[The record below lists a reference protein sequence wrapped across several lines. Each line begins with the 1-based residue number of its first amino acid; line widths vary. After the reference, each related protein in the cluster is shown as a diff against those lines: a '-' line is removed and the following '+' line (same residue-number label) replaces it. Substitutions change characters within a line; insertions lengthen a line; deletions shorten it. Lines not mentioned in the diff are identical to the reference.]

1 MIYME
6 GPLFLAGVPLNP
18 HRIRTLLSVIVLTS
32 FYATSALAQHH
43 PEHPSA
49 HAKSA
54 SETHG
59 PAGEG
64 VLSLLPPD
72 SVTEHALDIGQQKLA
87 YTASAGTFTLYDLH
101 GEPQAA
107 IAYNAYV
114 RKGPNSSGRPVT
126 FVFNGGPGAASAY
139 LHLGLVGPE
148 VVDFGPRNEGSTAR
162 LRDNP
167 DTWLKFTDLV
177 TIDPV
182 GAGWSRAA
190 KPDKASDYWNVD
202 TDGET
207 IAKVIALYVA
217 KNSRG
222 ASPKYLLGESYGGF
236 RAVKVAQTLQRKQG
250 IIVNGI
256 VMLSPFLEGALQFNA
271 DRFALG
277 AALKLPSLAASKLD
291 RQGKFTPQ
299 ALQSAEHFAMTDYL
313 TTLAGPTP
321 TGDAARAFY
330 QRVADLTG
338 VPFDVV
344 ARTRGLIR
352 DDYAKRSG
360 ADGAGEIVS
369 PYDGASS
376 APDPFPEMATDE
388 GPDPILDG
396 YTQALGGLYVGY
408 ARDVLGFKTE
418 VTYNLLNRE
427 IARKWDWG
435 HGRGIG
441 QASATPDMRELLAL
455 DPGLHVL
462 IAHGR
467 DDLVTPFSVSR
478 YILDHLPPIGA
489 PGRLQLELY
498 KGGHMFYLTQGSR
511 AAFTADAAAFYRDAR

>member
-1 MIYME
+1 
-6 GPLFLAGVPLNP
+6 LSRL
-18 HRIRTLLSVIVLTS
+18 RIRTFLALVLVAS
-32 FYATSALAQHH
+32 IPAAPALAQHH
-43 PEHPSA
+43 PAQSLAPS
-49 HAKSA
+49 HAKSS
-54 SETHG
+54 SEAQ
-59 PAGEG
+59 PSARNG

-72 SVTEHALDIGQQKLA
+72 SVTDHTLDVGQRKLA
-87 YTASAGTFTLYDLH
+87 YTATAGTFTLFDLH

-114 RKGPNSSGRPVT
+114 LKGGNSSDRPVT

-148 VVDFGPRNEGSTAR
+148 VVDFGPRNEGSTAK
-162 LRDNP
+162 LHDNP

-177 TIDPV
+177 MVDPV
-182 GAGWSRAA
+182 GTGWSRAA
-190 KPDKASDYWNVD
+190 KPDKTDDYWNVD
-202 TDGET
+202 TDAET

-236 RAVKVAQTLQRKQG
+236 RGIKVAQTLQRKQG
-250 IIVNGI
+250 IIVSGI
-256 VMLSPFLEGALQFNA
+256 VMLSPFLEGALQFEA

-299 ALQSAEHFAMTDYL
+299 ALQSAEHFALTDYL
-313 TTLAGPTP
+313 TTLAGPIP

-352 DDYAKRSG
+352 DEYAKRSTPG
-360 ADGAGEIVS
+360 GAGEIVS
-369 PYDGASS
+369 PYDGSSS
-376 APDPFPEMATDE
+376 APDPFPEMTTDE
-388 GPDPILDG
+388 GPDPVLDG

-408 ARDVLGFKTE
+408 ARDVLGFRTE
-418 VTYNLLNRE
+418 MTYNLLNRE
-427 IARKWDWG
+427 TAQKWDWG
-435 HGRGIG
+435 HHGGIG
-441 QASATPDMRELLAL
+441 QASATRDLRELLAL
-455 DPGLHVL
+455 DPGLRIL

-467 DDLVTPFSVSR
+467 DDLVTPFFVSH

-489 PGRLQLELY
+489 SGRLQLKLY
-498 KGGHMFYLTQGSR
+498 RGGHMFYLTQGSR
-511 AAFTADAAAFYRDAR
+511 AAFTADAAAFYRDLK

>member
-1 MIYME
+1 M
-6 GPLFLAGVPLNP
+6 
-18 HRIRTLLSVIVLTS
+18 
-32 FYATSALAQHH
+32 
-43 PEHPSA
+43 
-49 HAKSA
+49 
-54 SETHG
+54 
-59 PAGEG
+59 
-64 VLSLLPPD
+64 
-72 SVTEHALDIGQQKLA
+72 LDVGQRKLA
-87 YTASAGTFTLYDLH
+87 YTATAGTFTLYDLN

-114 RKGPNSSGRPVT
+114 LKGAKPSDRPIT

-139 LHLGLVGPE
+139 LHLGLVGPQ
-148 VVDFGPRNEGSTAR
+148 VVDFGPRNEGSAAK
-162 LRDNP
+162 LHDNP

-177 TIDPV
+177 MIDPV
-182 GAGWSRAA
+182 GTGWSRAA
-190 KPDKASDYWNVD
+190 KPDKTDDYWNVD
-202 TDGET
+202 TDAET
-207 IAKVIALYVA
+207 ISKVIALYVA

-236 RAVKVAQTLQRKQG
+236 RAVKVAQTLQGKQG
-250 IIVNGI
+250 IIINGI

-277 AALKLPSLAASKLD
+277 AALKLPSLAAAALD

-313 TTLAGPTP
+313 ATLAGPTP
-321 TGDAARAFY
+321 TGDAAKSFY
-330 QRVADLTG
+330 HRVADLTG

-352 DDYAKRSG
+352 DEYAKRSG
-360 ADGAGEIVS
+360 PDGTGEIVS

-376 APDPFPEMATDE
+376 APDPFPEMTTDE
-388 GPDPILDG
+388 GPDPVLDG

-418 VTYNLLNRE
+418 MTYNLLNRQT
-427 IARKWDWG
+427 AQKWDWG
-435 HGRGIG
+435 HGGMG
-441 QASATPDMRELLAL
+441 QASATRDLRELLAL
-455 DPGLHVL
+455 DPGLNIL

-489 PGRLQLELY
+489 PGRLQLRLY

-511 AAFTADAAAFYRDAR
+511 AAFTADAAAFYREDAK

>member
-1 MIYME
+1 MKILLVA
-6 GPLFLAGVPLNP
+6 LFLLPFAALPSNAQQHAAP
-18 HRIRTLLSVIVLTS
+18 H
-32 FYATSALAQHH
+32 QHH
-43 PEHPSA
+43 EGGQAEANGHP
-49 HAKSA
+49 
-54 SETHG
+54 G
-59 PAGEG
+59 GG

-72 SVTEHALDIGQQKLA
+72 SVTEHTVDVGQRKLD
-87 YTASAGTFTLYDLH
+87 YTATAGTFTLYDLN

-114 RKGPNSSGRPVT
+114 LKGGDAANRPVT

-148 VVDFGPRNEGSTAR
+148 VVDFGPHKEGGAAR

-177 TIDPV
+177 MIDPI
-182 GAGWSRAA
+182 GTGWSRAA
-190 KPDKASDYWNVD
+190 KPDKTDSYWNVSAD
-202 TDGET
+202 AET

-217 KNSRG
+217 KNDRL

-236 RAVKVAQTLQRKQG
+236 RSIKVARALQREQG
-250 IIVNGI
+250 IVVNGI

-277 AALKLPSLAASKLD
+277 AALKLPSLAASELD
-291 RQGKFTPQ
+291 RNGKFTSQ
-299 ALQSAEHFAMTDYL
+299 ALQSAEHFALTDYL

-321 TGDAARAFY
+321 EGDKAKAFY
-330 QRVADLTG
+330 QRVADMTG
-338 VPFDVV
+338 LPLDVV

-352 DDYAKRSG
+352 DDYAKRAG
-360 ADGAGEIVS
+360 PDGAGEIVS
-369 PYDGASS
+369 PYDGSSS
-376 APDPFPEMATDE
+376 APDPFPEMTTDE
-388 GPDPILDG
+388 GPDPVLDG

-418 VTYNLLNRE
+418 MTYNLLNRE
-427 IARKWDWG
+427 TAQKWDWG
-435 HGRGIG
+435 HGGGIG
-441 QASATPDMRELLAL
+441 QASATRDLRELLAL
-455 DPGLHVL
+455 DPGLRIL

-478 YILDHLPPIGA
+478 YIIDHLPPIGT
-489 PGRLQLELY
+489 PGRLDLKLY

-511 AAFTADAAAFYRDAR
+511 AAFTTDAAAFYGKGTE